1 MIELFGPGIFF
12 VALAIMAL
20 FSIIKILPEWER
32 GVVLRFGRSMGVRG
46 PGLIYLIPGVERLIR
61 VDTRTLTLDIPPQ
74 DVITLDNVSMKV
86 NAVVYFKVVNPETAI
101 TKIEDYHF
109 ATSQLAQ
116 TTLRSVLG
124 QYQMDDLLSNRDKIN
139 HSLQEI
145 LDKSTDPWGIKVTVV
160 EVKHIDLPKE
170 MQRAMARQA
179 EAERERRA
187 KVISA
192 DGEFQRAEKLK
203 DASNILASSPSAI
216 QLAYLQTLTEISG
229 EGTKTIVFPVPV
241 DFLRQFMDKGGQV
254 VEKMGGMGRGGPLG
268 SGDDFAGRNCSSPIE
283 KISHE
288 HSNFRFW
295 SGNHSVPSGTGA
307 GWSSQF
313 SQLYNFSSQK

>member
-1 MIELFGPGIFF
+1 MILGFDIKILMFLIGFGLFLI
-12 VALAIMAL
+12 

-32 GVVLRFGRSMGVRG
+32 GVVLRFGRSIGVRG

-61 VDTRTLTLDIPPQ
+61 VDTRTVTMDIQPQ

-86 NAVVYFKVVNPETAI
+86 NAVIYFRVLEPESAVTKV
-101 TKIEDYHF
+101 EDYYF

-124 QYQMDDLLSNRDKIN
+124 QYQMDDLLSSREKIN
-139 HSLQEI
+139 HTLQEI
-145 LDKSTDPWGIKVTVV
+145 IDKATEPWGVKVSNV

-192 DGEFQRAEKLK
+192 EGEFQRAEKLR
-203 DASNILASSPSAI
+203 DASNILSGSSSAL
-216 QLAYLQTLTEISG
+216 QLAYLQTMQEIAG
-229 EGTKTIVFPVPV
+229 EGTNTIV
-241 DFLRQFMDKGGQV
+241 L
-254 VEKMGGMGRGGPLG
+254 PLPLDMIKPFVKFEEG
-268 SGDDFAGRNCSSPIE
+268 
-283 KISHE
+283 K
-288 HSNFRFW
+288 
-295 SGNHSVPSGTGA
+295 
-307 GWSSQF
+307 
-313 SQLYNFSSQK
+313 